1 MPLSV
6 NFTKLMYVSL
16 TFSVPEVSFD
26 LDSFRFEVPACG
38 SSAKDQAAPKKQ
50 SAKINPIVFVFIRR
64 SNLDLHFPSTFLCSA
79 LAFGALVAPLFR
91 AQFAHVFFAFKKFKS
106 CVPSLNPPSTSSL

>member
-6 NFTKLMYVSL
+6 NFTKLMYVGL
-16 TFSVPEVSFD
+16 TCSVPEVSFD
-26 LDSFRFEVPACG
+26 SDSFRFEVPACG

-79 LAFGALVAPLFR
+79 LAFGALARTSLSR
-91 AQFAHVFFAFKKFKS
+91 ADRARVLCVQEIQVLRS
-106 CVPSLNPPSTSSL
+106 CA